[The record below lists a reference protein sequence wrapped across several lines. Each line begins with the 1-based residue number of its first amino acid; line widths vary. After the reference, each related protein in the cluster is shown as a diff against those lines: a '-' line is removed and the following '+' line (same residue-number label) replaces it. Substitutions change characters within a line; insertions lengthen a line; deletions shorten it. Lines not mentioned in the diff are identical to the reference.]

1 MALNGLK
8 RAAALFAC
16 LAAFGSAQ
24 ADTVNL
30 SGFLGGRKAAADL
43 DTPRN
48 VTAYA
53 GEFTGSWNGNSF
65 SAMCVDVLHDMHFGT
80 TYTNYTAMT
89 PAAYGFTSAQVDLFN
104 RLYTNY
110 YATSH
115 ASNDNAAAFQIAVW
129 EITYDG
135 NGTLNTGTG
144 SFTLGSGG
152 SAAAK
157 ATANGWLATLAAQ
170 PLGLWNFTVLDSVDV
185 PGGQRATQDL
195 LVANPV
201 PEPSAYAL
209 LLAGLGLVGLMTRRR
224 RRA

>member
-8 RAAALFAC
+8 RVVALLAC

-30 SGFLGGRKAAADL
+30 SGFLGGRKATADL

-48 VTAYA
+48 ITVNA

-80 TYTNYTAMT
+80 TYTNYTALT
-89 PAAYGFTSAQVDLFN
+89 PAAYGFSAAQVDLFN

-110 YATSH
+110 YAASH
-115 ASNDNAAAFQIAVW
+115 AGNDNAAAFQIAVW

-135 NGTLNTGTG
+135 NGTLDTGAGT
-144 SFTLGSGG
+144 FTLGSGG
-152 SAAAK
+152 SATAK
-157 ATANGWLATLAAQ
+157 ATASSWLAGLSALPT
-170 PLGLWNFTVLDSVDV
+170 GLWNFTVLDSADV
-185 PGGQRATQDL
+185 SGGQRATQDL
-195 LVANPV
+195 LVAIPV
-201 PEPSAYAL
+201 PEPSTYAL
-209 LLAGLGLVGLMTRRR
+209 LLAGLGLVGLMAR